1 MILLTAL
8 PRTGKTTAIHKIVD
22 MLGIENCGGF
32 YTEEIREDNERVG
45 FKIKTLSGMEGILSH
60 VNIDSKYK
68 ISRYGVDIDAFENI
82 CLEELRKAINDNHIK
97 YIIIDE
103 IGTMELF
110 SNSYKKLLLDLLK
123 CNKQVIGTIYMN
135 SYEWLDD
142 FKKLDG
148 IQLIEITLENRD
160 TIPQRIVD
168 MVKKD

>member
-22 MLGIENCGGF
+22 ML
-32 YTEEIREDNERVG
+32 
-45 FKIKTLSGMEGILSH
+45 GILSH

-103 IGTMELF
+103 IGPMELF

-142 FKKLDG
+142 FKKLEG
-148 IQLIEITLENRD
+148 VQLIEITLENRD